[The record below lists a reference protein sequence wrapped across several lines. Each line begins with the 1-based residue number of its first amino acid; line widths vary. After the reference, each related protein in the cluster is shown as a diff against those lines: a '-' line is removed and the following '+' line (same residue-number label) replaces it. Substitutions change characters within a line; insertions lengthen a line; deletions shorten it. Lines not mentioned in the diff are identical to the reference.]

1 MDNHIE
7 FEHMKYGE
15 DKLFFFQLFGKV
27 DDITMSTIPM
37 YHVNRYDENK
47 SLVQQSSMLDKANLN
62 LEVLDR
68 TCHMDM
74 SSELKHMALAR
85 IIEVD
90 FISRF
95 LRTKTFIK
103 SADKEKFY
111 AVIEKVE
118 QK

>member
-1 MDNHIE
+1 
-7 FEHMKYGE
+7 
-15 DKLFFFQLFGKV
+15 
-27 DDITMSTIPM
+27 MSTIPM

-118 QK
+118 RK

>member
-1 MDNHIE
+1 
-7 FEHMKYGE
+7 
-15 DKLFFFQLFGKV
+15 
-27 DDITMSTIPM
+27 MSTIPM

-47 SLVQQSSMLDKANLN
+47 SLVQTSMLDKANLN

-90 FISRF
+90 FIS
-95 LRTKTFIK
+95 KIP
-103 SADKEKFY
+103 SYEDIY
-111 AVIEKVE
+111 
-118 QK
+118 

>member
-1 MDNHIE
+1 
-7 FEHMKYGE
+7 
-15 DKLFFFQLFGKV
+15 
-27 DDITMSTIPM
+27 M

-47 SLVQQSSMLDKANLN
+47 SLVQQTSMLDKANLN

-74 SSELKHMALAR
+74 SSNLSIWLLAR
-85 IIEVD
+85 MVEVD

-103 SADKEKFY
+103 SADKRNFM
-111 AVIEKVE
+111 
-118 QK
+118 Q

>member
-1 MDNHIE
+1 
-7 FEHMKYGE
+7 
-15 DKLFFFQLFGKV
+15 
-27 DDITMSTIPM
+27 M

-47 SLVQQSSMLDKANLN
+47 SLVQQTSMLDKANLN